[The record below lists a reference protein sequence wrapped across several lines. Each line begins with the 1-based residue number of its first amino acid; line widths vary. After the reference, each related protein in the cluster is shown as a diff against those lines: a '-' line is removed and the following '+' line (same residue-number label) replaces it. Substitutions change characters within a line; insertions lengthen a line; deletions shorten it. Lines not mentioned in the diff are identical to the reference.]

1 MVLNVIYVFVMII
14 VGVRSDL
21 QFSISIMYYF
31 IICCSVKI
39 WIIIQ
44 YDYVMFVF
52 MDIYVFFY
60 KFGFYILK
68 FYYIEYFYV
77 IFMVV
82 EILGSNVM

>member
-1 MVLNVIYVFVMII
+1 MII
-14 VGVRSDL
+14 VGVKSDL

-31 IICCSVKI
+31 IICYGVKI

-60 KFGFYILK
+60 KFGLYILK
-68 FYYIEYFYV
+68 FYYIEYLYV

>member
-1 MVLNVIYVFVMII
+1 MVLNVIYVFVKII
-14 VGVRSDL
+14 VGVKSDL

-31 IICCSVKI
+31 IICYGVKI

-60 KFGFYILK
+60 KFGFYIFKILLYRI
-68 FYYIEYFYV
+68 FICYFY
-77 IFMVV
+77 
-82 EILGSNVM
+82 GS